1 MTKTEATTVKDAVH
15 KLQLC
20 LLDGIQDENKL
31 LAAGSLMCRSDYQD
45 VVTERTIVNMC
56 GYPLC
61 SNFLPSDRPHKGRYR
76 IALREH
82 KIYDLRET
90 YMYCS
95 TNCCV
100 NSRAFAGSCPEER
113 SSTLNPSK
121 LNEVLRLFEVP
132 RLDSEVDLGR
142 KGGLGS
148 FELKI
153 QEKVEVKSGEA
164 SPGEWIG
171 PSNAIEGYVPQ
182 MEKTIKPPQSKNLK
196 KGSTPKHSQLNKN
209 KNVIFDET
217 DFTSAI
223 IFGDEYSISKLSG
236 TSTAFLDENIKESTE
251 KASNSYKDDQVT
263 TLGNQVGS
271 LQIHDNDESKQSDKK
286 ISRISESV
294 KNHITEAST
303 DPYYNN
309 LNTDGIRAG
318 KMLDDGKD
326 AAPKTTALKSSLKP
340 SGAKKAIRSVTW
352 ADKKTDPNSRNSL
365 TEFRESGDPE
375 NVSGKIGSK
384 DIEDDDDSYRF
395 ASAEACATALNQAAQ
410 AVASGSDI
418 SCAVSEAGIIILP
431 PPQKMD
437 EVDCQENGQV
447 LGAEPHSQNWPT
459 KPGPPNYNLFDS
471 EDTWYDSPPEEFNLS
486 LSPFST
492 MFMAL
497 FAWISSS
504 SLAFIYGRD
513 ESAHEE
519 YSFING
525 REYPRQIV
533 LTDGL
538 SAEIKQT
545 LAGCLSRAL
554 PVLVADLR
562 LPVPISTL
570 EKGMASLI
578 DTMSFV
584 DPLPSFRMKQW
595 QLIVL
600 LFLDALSICR
610 IPLLTP
616 YMTGRRILL
625 PKVLDGAQI
634 SAEEYEIM
642 KDLIIPLG
650 RVPEFT
656 MQSGA

>member
-1 MTKTEATTVKDAVH
+1 MTKTEATLVKDAVN

-31 LAAGSLMCRSDYQD
+31 FAAASLMCRSDYQD

-76 IALREH
+76 ISLREH
-82 KIYDLRET
+82 KVYDLRET

-95 TNCCV
+95 TNCAV
-100 NSRAFAGSCPEER
+100 NSRAFASSFPEER
-113 SSTLNPSK
+113 SSTLHPSK

-153 QEKVEVKSGEA
+153 QEKVEVKSEA

-182 MEKTIKPPQSKNLK
+182 MEKTIKPPQ
-196 KGSTPKHSQLNKN
+196 GSTPKHSQLNKK

-223 IFGDEYSISKLSG
+223 IIGDEYSISKLSG
-236 TSTAFLDENIKESTE
+236 TSTALLDENVKESTE

-263 TLGNQVGS
+263 ALENQVGS

-303 DPYYNN
+303 DPYYDN

-318 KMLDDGKD
+318 KMSDDGKD

-340 SGAKKAIRSVTW
+340 SGAKKATRSITW

-384 DIEDDDDSYRF
+384 DIEEDDDYRF
-395 ASAEACATALNQAAQ
+395 ESAEACATALNQAAQ
-410 AVASGSDI
+410 AVASGSDV

-431 PPQKMD
+431 PPQEMD

-447 LGAEPHSQNWPT
+447 LGAESHSQNWPT
-459 KPGPPNYNLFDS
+459 KPGLPNYNLFDS
-471 EDTWYDSPPEEFNLS
+471 EDSWYDSPPEEFNLS

-519 YSFING
+519 YSCING

-533 LTDGL
+533 LTDGR

-545 LAGCLSRAL
+545 LAGCLARAL
-554 PVLVADLR
+554 PGLVADLR

-570 EKGMASLI
+570 EKGMDSFAYLIYDRKENSASKDIQGHLKVPLNLFIRDIHFVDEIRYAHWASLFSQPYLWI
-578 DTMSFV
+578 HASNVHRFV
-584 DPLPSFRMKQW
+584 LKLEQR
-595 QLIVL
+595 
-600 LFLDALSICR
+600 
-610 IPLLTP
+610 T
-616 YMTGRRILL
+616 LL
-625 PKVLDGAQI
+625 PLV
-634 SAEEYEIM
+634 S
-642 KDLIIPLG
+642 
-650 RVPEFT
+650 
-656 MQSGA
+656 